1 MKIAGEQYSQSTPAD
16 GLRLME
22 DFLQTFPHI
31 NGVYNGAD
39 STAVGAAQ
47 AVKAAGKAGVGR
59 PCGTVL

>member
-1 MKIAGEQYSQSTPAD
+1 
-16 GLRLME
+16 ME
-22 DFLQTFPHI
+22 DFLQTFPQI